1 MKPIHQVLAPLYLP
15 VCHPPYT
22 GDSRQFITFSLI
34 NNAYDNWASGA
45 AIEEETVYSVDL
57 FTKDAYEDLAE
68 QVKALLRGEG
78 YVVQEGP
85 EFYEP
90 DTKYHHIS
98 FDVTCWDGVGLY
110 GV

>member
-1 MKPIHQVLAPLYLP
+1 MKPIHEVLAPMNMP

-22 GDSRQFITFSLI
+22 GAESEFVTYTLI
-34 NNAYDNWASGA
+34 NNAYDNWASGSA
-45 AIEEETVYSVDL
+45 VQEQTVYAVDL
-57 FTKDAYEDLAE
+57 FTMDEYEDLAE
-68 QVKALLRGEG
+68 QIKALLRGEG

-98 FDVTCWDGVGLY
+98 FDVTCYDGVNMY
-110 GV
+110 AV